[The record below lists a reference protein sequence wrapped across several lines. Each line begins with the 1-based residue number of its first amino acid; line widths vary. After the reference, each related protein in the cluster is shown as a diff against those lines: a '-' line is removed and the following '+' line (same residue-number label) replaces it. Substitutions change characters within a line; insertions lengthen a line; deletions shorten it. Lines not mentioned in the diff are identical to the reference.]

1 MYYRVI
7 KIKSPNYKDQSKQEG
22 GGGGRI
28 SPQNETP
35 FKESKLSLLT
45 L

>member
-7 KIKSPNYKDQSKQEG
+7 KIKSPNYKDQSNQER
-22 GGGGRI
+22 GGGRI